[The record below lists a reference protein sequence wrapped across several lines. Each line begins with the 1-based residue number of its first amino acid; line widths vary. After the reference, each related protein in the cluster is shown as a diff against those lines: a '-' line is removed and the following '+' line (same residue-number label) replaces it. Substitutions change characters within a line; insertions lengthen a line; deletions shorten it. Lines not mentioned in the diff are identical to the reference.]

1 MRREPASVA
10 DAVIPMEPIEGQ
22 LDFSALARAVWRR
35 KRWVIIPTLFVAVAS
50 VVAVNVVTPRYRSE
64 TRIIIE
70 NRETVYNRPEGD
82 RNVERDRPLLDPEA
96 VQSQVQLAQSRD
108 LARKVVRDLKLA
120 ERPEFNPEADGSLL
134 GQVLSL
140 IGLARDPSRMTI
152 EERVLE
158 RYYDRLSVYQL
169 EKSRLF
175 AIDFQSKDP
184 DLAAGVANAVAEG
197 YLGVQQ
203 TAKQE
208 AMRQAIQWL
217 AGEIERL
224 RGKVAEAEA
233 RVEEFRGKSNLYVG
247 NNNNSLSSQ
256 QLGELNSQL
265 VIARSQKAEA
275 ESKARSIRE
284 MLRTGKPI
292 EASDILNSE
301 LIRRLNEQ
309 RVTLRAQLAE
319 QSSTLLSQ
327 HPRIKELRAQIGD
340 LEEQT
345 RTEAEKLVRSF
356 ENDAR
361 ITGARVETLVV
372 SLDQMKRQAS
382 SLGEQDVQL
391 RALEREAKAQRDLLE
406 SYLSRYRDATARETP
421 DAVQPDARI
430 VSRAVAAST
439 PYFPKKI
446 PIVLLATLATF
457 MFAVTFIAM
466 GELLK
471 GDPGAE
477 ADMLARVR
485 PGPIAP
491 PARASRIGAARAT
504 ETFAKARE
512 RLPDALADHVR
523 GLGRGIVVVGRVGS
537 DEPSPHVAVE
547 LARELAAQGARVL
560 FLDLDV
566 AAAPAAGLIS
576 DPRAPGLADLLS
588 GVANFGEVIH
598 RDRASRI
605 HVIAVGR
612 GVRDSAALLSAEKL
626 SIVLGAL
633 SQTYDHVIVAAPA
646 LGHLA
651 GEERL
656 ARFACAVV
664 LVVAEGGEGTGAAA
678 SDALA
683 AKGFANVMVVAAG
696 PDAAPP
702 GTSPDRAAA

>member
-35 KRWVIIPTLFVAVAS
+35 KRWVVIPTLFVAVAS

-184 DLAAGVANAVAEG
+184 DLAASVANAIAEG

-265 VIARSQKAEA
+265 VLARSQKAEA

-284 MLRTGKPI
+284 MLRMGKPV

-327 HPRIKELRAQIGD
+327 HPRIKELKAQIGD

-361 ITGARVETLVV
+361 ITGARVETLIA

-382 SLGEQDVQL
+382 SFGEQDVQL

-421 DAVQPDARI
+421 DAVPPDARI

-446 PIVLLATLATF
+446 PIVLLVTLATII
-457 MFAVTFIAM
+457 FAVTFIAM

-471 GDPGAE
+471 GEHRDEP
-477 ADMLARVR
+477 DTLARTK
-485 PGPIAP
+485 PAPFAP
-491 PARASRIGAARAT
+491 PARASRISAARAT
-504 ETFAKARE
+504 GAPANARE
-512 RLPDALADHVR
+512 QQGVLADHVR
-523 GLGRGIVVVGRVGS
+523 GLGRGIVVVGRAGS
-537 DEPSPHVAVE
+537 NEPSPHVAVE

-566 AAAPAAGLIS
+566 TAAPAAGLMS
-576 DPRAPGLADLLS
+576 DQRAPGLAELLS
-588 GVANFGEVIH
+588 GAANFGEVIY

-612 GVRDSAALLSAEKL
+612 GVRDTAALLSAEKL

-651 GEERL
+651 GVERL
-656 ARFACAVV
+656 ARFARAVV
-664 LVVAEGGEGTGAAA
+664 LVVAEGGEGTEAAV
-678 SDALA
+678 SNTLA
-683 AKGFANVMVVAAG
+683 AKGFANVMVVAVG
-696 PDAAPP
+696 SDTAPP
-702 GTSPDRAAA
+702 GASPDRAAA